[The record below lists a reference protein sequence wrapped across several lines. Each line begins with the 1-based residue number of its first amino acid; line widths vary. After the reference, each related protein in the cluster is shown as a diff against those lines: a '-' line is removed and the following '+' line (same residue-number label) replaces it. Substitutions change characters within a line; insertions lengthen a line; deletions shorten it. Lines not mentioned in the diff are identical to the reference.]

1 MKRKQPI
8 CIFTRLR
15 LPRTPALLSLLLLV
29 GLLLP
34 APVVYAQGTPSGAV
48 FAWGFND
55 DGQATVPA
63 SLVGVPAKAV
73 AGGFYHSLVVKS
85 DGTVVAW
92 GANYAGQINVP
103 AGLTNVVAVAA
114 GIGQSLALKSDGT
127 VVGWG
132 DNGLGQ
138 LGIAGQTGVKA
149 IAAGYL
155 HSLALKNDGT
165 VIASG
170 NNRDGQI
177 NVPAGLTGVV
187 AIAANAGSDFSLAL
201 KSDGTVVGWGYN
213 GNGELNFP
221 AGLNDAAAIAAGG
234 NFSLVLKR
242 DGTVIRVGAGPAV
255 PAGLSD
261 VVAIA
266 ASSFSGQALKRD
278 GTVVS
283 WGNRAAPGGLEN
295 VTAIAGGYDHVL
307 AIGSLDTTRPS
318 VTINQATGQADPA
331 TSQPVLFRADFS
343 EAVTGFTA
351 SDVTLSGTINRTNA
365 TVTISGG
372 PANYTVSVNGLIGNG
387 TLLATIGAN
396 VATDK
401 GGNGNTASTSSDNTV
416 TVNLDTAPP
425 TANPSQS
432 PAANAAGWNS
442 RDVVVTWNWSDNGII
457 DTANCTTSSTSSG
470 EGTITLSATCQ
481 DLAGNTGNATYQ
493 VKVDKTAPTVLVTGV
508 SAGATYVLGSVPT
521 AGCSTTDTPSGV
533 ATPATLS
540 LSGGNP
546 DGTGIFDATCSGA
559 LDNAGNSAGRG
570 FSYTV
575 IPPADTTAP
584 VITPNVVGTLGN
596 NGWYVSDV
604 TVSWSVVDA
613 ESAISSQSGCETV
626 DVTADTDGVTFT
638 CSATSAGGSSS
649 ESVTVKRDA
658 TAPDVSVTG
667 VSDGASYTLGSVPT
681 AGCDTTDAL
690 SGVATQ
696 ATLNVTGGNA
706 DGTGAFT
713 ATCNG
718 ATDLAG
724 NSAAAVSVNYSVQG
738 TLIGSCGA
746 YTVYQVGNS
755 YSAAG
760 WSGNIKVGTNGNNT
774 LLGTNGPDLILGLGG
789 NDLLRG
795 NGGDDLLCGGD
806 GVDLLQGLAGNDLLD
821 GGPGN
826 DVLNGGSG
834 DYDEL

>member
-1 MKRKQPI
+1 MRTERRF
-8 CIFTRLR
+8 FTGLWGLLSRLA
-15 LPRTPALLSLLLLV
+15 LLTALFFTPATVDL
-29 GLLLP
+29 
-34 APVVYAQGTPSGAV
+34 AHAQSTPSGTV
-48 FAWGFND
+48 FAWGFNS

-92 GANYAGQINVP
+92 GTNYAGQINVP

-132 DNGLGQ
+132 DNTSGQ

-149 IAAGYL
+149 IAAGYV

-170 NNRDGQI
+170 ANRDGQT

-221 AGLNDAAAIAAGG
+221 AGLNDAVAIAAGG

-331 TSQPVLFRADFS
+331 ASQPVLFRADFS

-351 SDVTLSGTINRTNA
+351 ADVTLSGTINRTNA

-372 PANYTVSVNGLIGNG
+372 PANYTVSVNGLFGNG
-387 TLLATIGAN
+387 TLSATIGDN

-425 TANPSQS
+425 TANPTQS
-432 PAANAAGWNS
+432 PAPAPSGWNNTN
-442 RDVVVTWNWSDNGII
+442 VTVTWNWSDNAGGSGI
-457 DTANCTTSSTSSG
+457 DAANCTTSSVSSG
-470 EGTITLSATCQ
+470 EGTLTLNAICK
-481 DLAGNTGNATYQ
+481 DVAGNQGNA
-493 VKVDKTAPTVLVTGV
+493 
-508 SAGATYVLGSVPT
+508 
-521 AGCSTTDTPSGV
+521 
-533 ATPATLS
+533 
-540 LSGGNP
+540 
-546 DGTGIFDATCSGA
+546 
-559 LDNAGNSAGRG
+559 
-570 FSYTV
+570 SYTV
-575 IPPADTTAP
+575 QIDKTTP
-584 VITPNVVGTLGN
+584 
-596 NGWYVSDV
+596 DV
-604 TVSWSVVDA
+604 TVS
-613 ESAISSQSGCETV
+613 
-626 DVTADTDGVTFT
+626 
-638 CSATSAGGSSS
+638 
-649 ESVTVKRDA
+649 
-658 TAPDVSVTG
+658 G

-681 AGCDTTDAL
+681 AACSTSDAL

-696 ATLNVTGGNA
+696 ATVSVTGGNA
-706 DGTGAFT
+706 DGTGSFT
-713 ATCNG
+713 ATCDG
-718 ATDLAG
+718 ATDNAG
-724 NSAAAVSVNYSVQG
+724 NSADPVSVSYTVSAPVDVCTTTALRDNFNRANGGLGSKWAGLTGQSFYKIAGNRVDVQLGGPVVWKPTTFGVNQAAFVTLSTLDGASPSQGVLLKVQG
-738 TLIGSCGA
+738 GAIPNAGAISVVYDSRAKAVRVSTLRLNTPA
-746 YTVYQVGNS
+746 WTTYGNTP
-755 YSAAG
+755 ANFA
-760 WSGNIKVGTNGNNT
+760 NGDT
-774 LLGTNGPDLILGLGG
+774 LLGCVQADGTVRVYQNNSLLTTVTLNAADQSFFNAKGGKIGLWTVAAFNAFFDDFGG
-789 NDLLRG
+789 G
-795 NGGDDLLCGGD
+795 
-806 GVDLLQGLAGNDLLD
+806 A
-821 GGPGN
+821 
-826 DVLNGGSG
+826 LNGVSAATLDATVPAEVADDGTEIAVAENFPTDDAATPDVG
-834 DYDEL
+834 ALVNQLFLPLVTR